1 MTYCVGLCL
10 KDGLVFLSDTR
21 TNAGVDQIGTFRKM
35 SLFQKDNDRFF
46 TLMSAGNLA
55 ITQAVK
61 EILRQGQLL
70 NGKNLWN
77 VENAHDAAVVVGN
90 AIKQV
95 YDRDHESLEKSGI
108 EFNCSLIFGGQVKNE
123 RTRLFNLYSAGNFI
137 EATPENCY
145 FQIGESKYG
154 KPILDRVITF
164 ETPLNLATKCA
175 LISMDSTLKSNISVG
190 LPLDLLVYERNA
202 FQATKLVTLDET
214 NPYYQMIHQS
224 WGEKLRAAFNSIAE
238 PSWSGVNLSRSI
250 SSPAKR
256 MGAVP
261 IYKAVKIPSTKV
273 VKKVSAVPNKLSPKQ
288 SIPAR
293 GKAKTVSKTVAKAKT
308 NSKI

>member
-35 SLFQKDNDRFF
+35 TLFQKDRDRFF

-61 EILRQGQLL
+61 EILLQGKLL

-77 VENAHDAAVVVGN
+77 VDNTHDAAGVVGD

-95 YDRDHESLEKSGI
+95 YERDHEALEKAGI
-108 EFNCSLIFGGQVKNE
+108 DFNCNLIFGGQVKGE
-123 RTRLFNLYSAGNFI
+123 RPRLFNIYSAGNFI
-137 EATPENCY
+137 EATPETCY

-154 KPILDRVITF
+154 KPILDRVLSYT
-164 ETPLNLATKCA
+164 TPLNLATKCA
-175 LISMDSTLKSNISVG
+175 LISMDSTLNSNISVG
-190 LPLDLLVYERNA
+190 LPLDLLVYEKNSLA
-202 FQATKLVTLDET
+202 ASKLVTMDES
-214 NPYYQMIHQS
+214 NPYFQMIHQL
-224 WGEKLRAAFNSIAE
+224 WGEKLRSAFNSIAE
-238 PSWSGVNLSRSI
+238 PSWSGVHKSSAI
-250 SSPAKR
+250 SAPAKK

-261 IYKAVKIPSTKV
+261 IHRQPPKAKVQTSKVSPTKKTPIPRKKT
-273 VKKVSAVPNKLSPKQ
+273 VKKV
-288 SIPAR
+288 
-293 GKAKTVSKTVAKAKT
+293 
-308 NSKI
+308 

>member
-35 SLFQKDNDRFF
+35 SLFQNKDRFF

-61 EILRQGQLL
+61 EILLQGQLL
-70 NGKNLWN
+70 NGANLWTA
-77 VENAHDAAVVVGN
+77 ENSHDAAVVVGD

-95 YDRDHESLEKSGI
+95 YDRDHKALEKAGI
-108 EFNCSLIFGGQVKNE
+108 DFNCNLIFGGQVKGE
-123 RTRLFNLYSAGNFI
+123 RPRLFNIYSAGNFI
-137 EATPENCY
+137 EATPETCY

-154 KPILDRVITF
+154 KPILDRVLNF
-164 ETPLNLATKCA
+164 NTPLNLATKCA
-175 LISMDSTLKSNISVG
+175 LISMDSTLNSNISVG
-190 LPLDLLVYERNA
+190 LPLDLLVYEKNSLKA
-202 FQATKLVTLDET
+202 SKLVTMDES
-214 NPYYQMIHQS
+214 NPYFQMIHQL

-238 PSWSGVNLSRSI
+238 PSWSGANKSSAI
-250 SSPAKR
+250 SAPAKK

-261 IYKAVKIPSTKV
+261 INHQPPKAKAVSKKTV
-273 VKKVSAVPNKLSPKQ
+273 VKA
-288 SIPAR
+288 
-293 GKAKTVSKTVAKAKT
+293 VAKKVAPK
-308 NSKI
+308 KKA

>member
-35 SLFQKDNDRFF
+35 TLFQKDQDRFF

-61 EILRQGQLL
+61 EILLQGQLL
-70 NGKNLWN
+70 NGNNLWTI
-77 VENAHDAAVVVGN
+77 ENAHDAAVVVGD

-95 YDRDHESLEKSGI
+95 YDRDHKALEKAGI
-108 EFNCSLIFGGQVKNE
+108 DFNCNLIFGGQVKGE
-123 RTRLFNLYSAGNFI
+123 RPRLFNIYSAGNFI
-137 EATPENCY
+137 EATPETCY

-154 KPILDRVITF
+154 KPILDRV
-164 ETPLNLATKCA
+164 LNFNTSLSLATKCA
-175 LISMDSTLKSNISVG
+175 LISMDSTLNSNISVG
-190 LPLDLLVYERNA
+190 LPLDLLVYEKNSLKPN
-202 FQATKLVTLDET
+202 KLVTIDES
-214 NPYYQMIHQS
+214 NPYFQMIHRL

-238 PSWSGVNLSRSI
+238 PSWSGANKSSAI
-250 SSPAKR
+250 SAPAKK

-261 IYKAVKIPSTKV
+261 IHRQP
-273 VKKVSAVPNKLSPKQ
+273 P
-288 SIPAR
+288 
-293 GKAKTVSKTVAKAKT
+293 KAKTSKTPSAVKPKRAP
-308 NSKI
+308 SKRPQRNPKQD

>member
-35 SLFQKDNDRFF
+35 TLFQEKDRFF

-61 EILRQGQLL
+61 EILLQGQLL

-77 VENAHDAAVVVGN
+77 AENSHDAAVVFGD

-95 YDRDHESLEKSGI
+95 YERDHSALEKAGI
-108 EFNCSLIFGGQVKNE
+108 DFNCNLIFGGQVKGE
-123 RTRLFNLYSAGNFI
+123 RPRLFNIYSAGNFI
-137 EATPENCY
+137 EATPETCY

-154 KPILDRVITF
+154 KPILDRV
-164 ETPLNLATKCA
+164 LNFNTSLYLATKCA
-175 LISMDSTLKSNISVG
+175 LISMDSTLNSNISVG
-190 LPLDLLVYERNA
+190 LPLDLLVYEKNSLKA
-202 FQATKLVTLDET
+202 DKLVTMDES
-214 NPYYQMIHQS
+214 NPYFQMIHQL
-224 WGEKLRAAFNSIAE
+224 WGEKLRAAFNSISE
-238 PSWSGVNLSRSI
+238 PSWSGANKSSAI
-250 SSPAKR
+250 SAPAKK

-261 IYKAVKIPSTKV
+261 VNRQPTKLKAEV
-273 VKKVSAVPNKLSPKQ
+273 VSSIAKRPAKKTS
-288 SIPAR
+288 
-293 GKAKTVSKTVAKAKT
+293 AKAKA
-308 NSKI
+308 K

>member
-35 SLFQKDNDRFF
+35 SLFQKDKDRFF

-61 EILRQGQLL
+61 EILLQGQLL
-70 NGKNLWN
+70 NSKNLWN
-77 VENAHDAAVVVGN
+77 VESTHDAAVVIGD

-95 YDRDHESLEKSGI
+95 YDRDHKALEKAGI
-108 EFNCSLIFGGQVKNE
+108 DFNCNLIFGGQVKGE
-123 RTRLFNLYSAGNFI
+123 RPRLFNIYSAGNFI
-137 EATPENCY
+137 EATPETCY

-154 KPILDRVITF
+154 KPILDRVISF
-164 ETPLNLATKCA
+164 DTPLNLATKCA
-175 LISMDSTLKSNISVG
+175 LISMDSTLNSNISVG
-190 LPLDLLVYERNA
+190 LPLDLLVYEKNA
-202 FQATKLVTLDET
+202 LQASKLVTMDES
-214 NPYYQMIHQS
+214 NPYFQMIHQL

-238 PSWSGVNLSRSI
+238 PSWSGATSSKSI
-250 SSPAKR
+250 ASPAKK

-261 IYKAVKIPSTKV
+261 IYRASKV
-273 VKKVSAVPNKLSPKQ
+273 AKKVATPT
-288 SIPAR
+288 
-293 GKAKTVSKTVAKAKT
+293 KTVSKTIPKKKVALKAKR
-308 NSKI
+308 